1 MRAFPGES
9 PRSLC
14 AEAAATPD
22 GFRKDKHM
30 KKTVLFDLDGTL
42 TDSGEGII
50 NCATLALRHF
60 GLPIPAYEDMRTFVG
75 PPLRDSFI
83 RFGVPADQADEAIR
97 VYRSRYIPTG
107 MFENTPYPGIRELLE
122 ALRAEGYTLYVATS
136 KPEEMSVTIL
146 EKFDLAK
153 YFHRICGA
161 SIDSSRSTKDA
172 VIAYLLESS
181 GAKEDMVMVG
191 DTKYDILGAKA
202 HGIPAIGVGWGYG
215 KVEEMEEAGAV
226 GIAKTMDELIGLI
239 RGM

>member
-1 MRAFPGES
+1 
-9 PRSLC
+9 
-14 AEAAATPD
+14 
-22 GFRKDKHM
+22 M
-30 KKTVLFDLDGTL
+30 KKTILFDLDGTL

-60 GLPIPAYEDMRTFVG
+60 GLPIPSYADMRTFVG

-215 KVEEMEEAGAV
+215 DTAEMKQTGAV
-226 GIAKTMDELIGLI
+226 GIADSMEQLLGLI
-239 RGM
+239 WGM

>member
-1 MRAFPGES
+1 
-9 PRSLC
+9 
-14 AEAAATPD
+14 
-22 GFRKDKHM
+22 M
-30 KKTVLFDLDGTL
+30 KKTILFDLDGTL

-60 GLPIPAYEDMRTFVG
+60 GLPIPSYTDMRTFVG

-122 ALRAEGYTLYVATS
+122 KLRAEGYTLYVATS

-226 GIAKTMDELIGLI
+226 GIAETMDELIGLI
-239 RGM
+239 RWM

>member
-9 PRSLC
+9 LWSLC

-50 NCATLALRHF
+50 NCAALALRHF

-146 EKFDLAK
+146 EKFDLAR

-226 GIAKTMDELIGLI
+226 GIAETMDELIGLI